1 MFNRFIITFI
11 LFCLTICSYANE
23 KLVKIHNLSCLEF
36 IDKKIPSSISE
47 HIPQTLISK
56 SDKNNVYPTIWVSSN
71 NNSDCVRLTVSFTP
85 YDLFSNHNNSLIGYC
100 IINGYKYLIY
110 ISKLNQNLFFHKTE
124 YPNLV
129 IKEYSILPY
138 VYDGPEFYFKTSHN
152 SIKYIGSGFYE

>member
-47 HIPQTLISK
+47 HITQTLISK

-71 NNSDCVRLTVSFTP
+71 NKSDRVRLTVSFTP
-85 YDLFSNHNNSLIGYC
+85 YDLFSNHNNCLIGYC
-100 IINGYKYLIY
+100 IITGYKYLIY
-110 ISKLNQNLFFHKTE
+110 ISELNQNLFFHKTG
-124 YPNLV
+124 YPKLV
-129 IKEYSILPY
+129 IKEYSILPC
-138 VYDGPEFYFKTSHN
+138 VYDGPEFYFKISHN